1 MPDPGGHPP
10 RTAESLFLPQSGER
24 RQAAPLPEDRSR
36 GNETQALEDFLETCK
51 QDLSA
56 LRSRSGRLLLCA
68 FGLLLAPM
76 VLGLFVFLYLYTSGV
91 GTTWIAAMKLV
102 LVALPSESFGLLTF
116 GLYRSSTNDTAHLR
130 AQYMTMSARLTQ
142 LKVARAEGDRE
153 MLAKAMGHLGAVEG
167 NRLLAK
173 GMSTEEQERNR
184 RLVSAVFDGFATLR
198 RAGRGAGKPVRSRKL
213 RSTVSGSPENGRD
226 SRARGR

>member
-56 LRSRSGRLLLCA
+56 QRSRSDRLLLCA

-76 VLGLFVFLYLYTSGV
+76 VLGLFVFLYLYASGV
-91 GTTWIAAMKLV
+91 GTTWIAAMKIV
-102 LVALPSESFGLLTF
+102 LVALPSESFGLLAF

-167 NRLLAK
+167 NRLIAK

-184 RLVSAVFDGFATLR
+184 RLVSAVFDGFASLR

-213 RSTVSGSPENGRD
+213 RATQGR
-226 SRARGR
+226 